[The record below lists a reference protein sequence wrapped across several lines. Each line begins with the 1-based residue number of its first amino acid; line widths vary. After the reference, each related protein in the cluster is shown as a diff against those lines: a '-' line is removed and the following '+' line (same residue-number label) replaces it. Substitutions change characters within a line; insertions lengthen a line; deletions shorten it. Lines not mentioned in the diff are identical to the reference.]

1 MVSDDSV
8 LSARQKEEDAH
19 QSVQPKTLANFIGQ
33 DHLKHNLSVFISA
46 AKSRQEALDHVL
58 LCGPPGLGKT
68 TLASIIATEMQSPIK
83 STSGPVLSKAA
94 DLAGLLTNL
103 KENTI
108 LFIDEIHRINIALE
122 EVLYSAMENFSLD
135 ILIGQGQSARSVKIN
150 LPRFT
155 LIGATTRLGL
165 LSNPLRDRFGIP
177 LRMEFYSP
185 DALQTILLKA
195 SIIYSINIQ
204 EDGALEIAKRSR
216 GTPRIALRLLRRV
229 ADFALSENKNVI
241 DSALADYALNH
252 LAVDKKGLDSSDYK
266 YLKFIADNYQGGP
279 VGIETIA
286 SALSEQKDAIE
297 EIMEPYM
304 IQIGFINRTPRGRI
318 LSHSA
323 YEHLY
328 KKDQII

>member
-1 MVSDDSV
+1 MNSNNSILSPDSQEED
-8 LSARQKEEDAH
+8 LRQKI
-19 QSVQPKTLANFIGQ
+19 QPQTLANFIGQ
-33 DHLKHNLSVFISA
+33 EHLKHNLSVFIAA
-46 AKSRQEALDHVL
+46 AKNRKETLDHVL

-103 KENTI
+103 KEGNV

-135 ILIGQGQSARSVKIN
+135 IMIGQGQSARSVKIN
-150 LPRFT
+150 LPKFT

-177 LRMEFYSP
+177 LRLEFYSSN
-185 DALQTILLKA
+185 ALQTIIVNA
-195 SIIYSINIQ
+195 CSAQAIDIN
-204 EDGALEIAKRSR
+204 ESGALEIAKRSR

-229 ADFALSENKNVI
+229 ADFALSENQKII
-241 DSALADYALNH
+241 DSAIADFALNH
-252 LAVDKKGLDSSDYK
+252 LKVDKKGLDSNDYR
-266 YLKFIADNYQGGP
+266 YLKFIAENYQGGP
-279 VGIETIA
+279 VGLDTIA

-297 EIMEPYM
+297 DIMEPYM
-304 IQIGFINRTPRGRI
+304 IQIGFVNRTPRGRV

-323 YEHLY
+323 YEHLH
-328 KKDQII
+328 KMNQ

>member
-1 MVSDDSV
+1 MNPHNSV
-8 LSARQKEEDAH
+8 LSPKIQEGDASQKI
-19 QSVQPKTLANFIGQ
+19 QPQTLENFIGQ
-33 DHLKHNLSVFISA
+33 EHLKHNLAVFISA
-46 AKSRQEALDHVL
+46 AKSRKEALDHVL

-68 TLASIIATEMQSPIK
+68 TLASIIATEMQSPLK

-103 KENTI
+103 KENTV

-135 ILIGQGQSARSVKIN
+135 ILIGQGQSARSVKIS

-177 LRMEFYSP
+177 LRLEFYSS
-185 DALQTILLKA
+185 DALKIIITKA
-195 SIIYSINIQ
+195 SAVYAININT
-204 EDGALEIAKRSR
+204 EGALEIAQRSR

-229 ADFALSENKNVI
+229 ADFATSENKNLI
-241 DSALADYALNH
+241 DKTIADYALNH
-252 LAVDKKGLDSSDYK
+252 LEVDKKGLDSNDYR
-266 YLKFIADNYQGGP
+266 YLKFIAENYQGGP

-297 EIMEPYM
+297 DIMEPYM

-318 LSHSA
+318 LSHAA

-328 KKDQII
+328 KKDL

>member
-1 MVSDDSV
+1 MSSDDSV
-8 LSARQKEEDAH
+8 LSPKMKDEDSY
-19 QSVQPKTLANFIGQ
+19 QRVQPKTLENFIGQ

-46 AKSRQEALDHVL
+46 AKSRKEALDHVL

-83 STSGPVLSKAA
+83 STSGPILSKAA

-103 KENTI
+103 KENNV

-177 LRMEFYSP
+177 LRMEFYSS
-185 DALQTILLKA
+185 DALQVIILKA
-195 SIIYSINIQ
+195 SAVYSINIQ
-204 EDGALEIAKRSR
+204 KDGALEIAKRSR

-229 ADFALSENKNVI
+229 ADFAVSENKNVI
-241 DSALADYALNH
+241 DKSLADFALNN
-252 LAVDKKGLDSSDYK
+252 LEVDKKGLDSNDYK
-266 YLKFIADNYQGGP
+266 YLKFIAENYQGGP

-297 EIMEPYM
+297 DIMEPYM
-304 IQIGFINRTPRGRI
+304 IQIGFINRTPRGRV
-318 LSHSA
+318 LSHAA

>member
-1 MVSDDSV
+1 MNPNSSV
-8 LSARQKEEDAH
+8 LSPKIQEGDASQKI
-19 QSVQPKTLANFIGQ
+19 QPQTLENFIGQ
-33 DHLKHNLSVFISA
+33 EHLKHNLAVFISA
-46 AKSRQEALDHVL
+46 AKSRKEALDHVL

-68 TLASIIATEMQSPIK
+68 TLASIIATEMQSPLK

-103 KENTI
+103 KENTV

-135 ILIGQGQSARSVKIN
+135 ILIGQGQSARSVKIS

-177 LRMEFYSP
+177 LRLEFYSS
-185 DALQTILLKA
+185 DALKIIITKA
-195 SIIYSINIQ
+195 SAVYAININT
-204 EDGALEIAKRSR
+204 DGALEIAQRSR

-229 ADFALSENKNVI
+229 ADFATSENKNLI
-241 DSALADYALNH
+241 DKTIADYALNH
-252 LAVDKKGLDSSDYK
+252 LEVDKKGLDSNDYR
-266 YLKFIADNYQGGP
+266 YLKFIAENYQGGP

-297 EIMEPYM
+297 DIMEPYM

-318 LSHSA
+318 LSHAA

-328 KKDQII
+328 KKDL

>member
-1 MVSDDSV
+1 MNQDNSV
-8 LSARQKEEDAH
+8 LSPKIQQEDINQKI
-19 QSVQPKTLANFIGQ
+19 QPQTLENFIGQ
-33 DHLKHNLSVFISA
+33 EHLKHNLSVFIAA
-46 AKSRQEALDHVL
+46 AKSRKEALDHVL

-68 TLASIIATEMQSPIK
+68 TLASIIAAEMQSPLK
-83 STSGPVLSKAA
+83 STSGPILSKAA

-103 KENTI
+103 KENTV

-135 ILIGQGQSARSVKIN
+135 ILIGQGQSARSVKIS

-177 LRMEFYSP
+177 LRLEFYSAE
-185 DALQTILLKA
+185 ALKIIITKA
-195 SIIYSINIQ
+195 SSVYSIAINI
-204 EDGALEIAKRSR
+204 EGALEIAKRSR

-229 ADFALSENKNVI
+229 ADFATLENKSLI
-241 DSALADYALNH
+241 DSTIADYALNH
-252 LAVDKKGLDSSDYK
+252 LEVDKKGLDSNDYR
-266 YLKFIADNYQGGP
+266 YLKFIAENYQGGP

-297 EIMEPYM
+297 DIMEPYM
-304 IQIGFINRTPRGRI
+304 IQIGFISRTPRGRI
-318 LSHSA
+318 LSHAA
-323 YEHLY
+323 YAHLH
-328 KKDQII
+328 KRDM

>member
-1 MVSDDSV
+1 MNQDNSV
-8 LSARQKEEDAH
+8 LSPKIQQEDINQKI
-19 QSVQPKTLANFIGQ
+19 QPQTLENFIGQ
-33 DHLKHNLSVFISA
+33 EHLKHNLSVFIAA
-46 AKSRQEALDHVL
+46 AKSRKEALDHVL

-68 TLASIIATEMQSPIK
+68 TLASIIAAEMQSPLK
-83 STSGPVLSKAA
+83 STSGPILSKAA

-103 KENTI
+103 KENTV

-135 ILIGQGQSARSVKIN
+135 ILIGQGQSARSVKIS

-177 LRMEFYSP
+177 LRLEFYSAE
-185 DALQTILLKA
+185 ALKIIITKA
-195 SIIYSINIQ
+195 SSVYSIAINI
-204 EDGALEIAKRSR
+204 EGALEIAKRSR

-229 ADFALSENKNVI
+229 ADFATLENKSLI
-241 DSALADYALNH
+241 DSAIADYALNH
-252 LAVDKKGLDSSDYK
+252 LEVDKKGLDSNDYR
-266 YLKFIADNYQGGP
+266 YLKFIAENYQGGP

-297 EIMEPYM
+297 DIMEPYM
-304 IQIGFINRTPRGRI
+304 IQIGFISRTPRGRI
-318 LSHSA
+318 LSHAA
-323 YEHLY
+323 YAHLH
-328 KKDQII
+328 KRDM